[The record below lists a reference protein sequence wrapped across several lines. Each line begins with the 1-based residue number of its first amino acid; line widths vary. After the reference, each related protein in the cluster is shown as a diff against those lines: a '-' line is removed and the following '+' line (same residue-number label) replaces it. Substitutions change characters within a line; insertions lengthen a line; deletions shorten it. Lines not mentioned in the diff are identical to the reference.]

1 MSVQRIMTGLV
12 VENNDPENLGRVRL
26 VVPALPDGPELWAR
40 VVSPLAGPDRGLCFL
55 PEIEDEVLVTF
66 TQGDLSSAYV
76 LGALWGAKK
85 QPPDDVGEI
94 GNDIKSIKTRSG
106 HLLEFD
112 DTDGFESITIRDYND
127 NTITIETYIDRIT
140 IKSHSDIEIS
150 ADEQMMISADDII
163 IEAKDISIKADSSFT
178 LDGGASA
185 EIKAGTIS
193 LN

>member
-1 MSVQRIMTGLV
+1 MSAQRIMTGLV

-85 QPPDDVGEI
+85 QPPDDVGES
-94 GNDIKSIKTRSG
+94 GNDIKAIKTRSG

-112 DTDGFESITIRDYND
+112 DTDGGEAITIMDKND
-127 NTITIETYIDRIT
+127 NLIMIETCKDRIMIT
-140 IKSHSDIEIS
+140 SQSEIAIS
-150 ADEQMMISADDII
+150 ADKQMTITADNISIK
-163 IEAKDISIKADSSFT
+163 AKDISIKADSSFT

-185 EIKAGTIS
+185 DIQAGTIS

>member
-1 MSVQRIMTGLV
+1 MSYIKIMTGLV
-12 VENNDPENLGRVRL
+12 VENNDPEKLGRVRL
-26 VVPALPDGPELWAR
+26 IVPALPDGPELWAR

-85 QPPDDVGEI
+85 QPPGNI
-94 GNDIKSIKTRSG
+94 GKSGNEIKSIKTRSG

-112 DTDGFESITIRDYND
+112 DSDGSESITIKDKND
-127 NTITIETYIDRIT
+127 NTIMIRTGEDCIT
-140 IKSHSDIEIS
+140 IASKSKMEIS
-150 ADEQMMISADDII
+150 ADKQISISAENITI
-163 IEAKDISIKADSSFT
+163 KANEISIQADSSFT

-185 EIKAGTIS
+185 EIQAGTIS

>member
-1 MSVQRIMTGLV
+1 MSTQRIMTGLV
-12 VENNDPENLGRVRL
+12 VENNDPEKLGRVRL

-40 VVSPLAGPDRGLCFL
+40 VVSPLAGPDRGLYFL

-85 QPPDDVGEI
+85 QPPDYVGGI
-94 GNDIKSIKTRSG
+94 GNEIKAIKTRSG

-112 DTDGFESITIRDYND
+112 DGDGSEAITIKDKNN
-127 NTITIETYIDRIT
+127 NTITIETCTDRII
-140 IKSHSDIEIS
+140 IKSQSEMEIS
-150 ADEQMMISADDII
+150 ADKQMTITADNII
-163 IEAKDISIKADSSFT
+163 IKAKDISIEADSSFT

-185 EIKAGTIS
+185 DIQAGTIS